1 MKDRLKKIRRDADLT
16 QQEFADN
23 IGSKRNTIATYEMG
37 RTIPSAAV
45 ISLICREFGV
55 NENWLRTG
63 QGEPYIQKTRP
74 DEIADFVNRIQ
85 TEDNPFKARL
95 IQMLSKM
102 TEEEWVLL
110 EKMIDRMTE
119 EQEQS
124 ENLSNITVEEA
135 EVSYKKAVLNSAK
148 NTGYTAS
155 STTEDTDSPAVIG

>member
-1 MKDRLKKIRRDADLT
+1 MKDRIKKIRKDSDLT
-16 QQEFADN
+16 QQKFAER
-23 IGSKRNTIATYEMG
+23 IGTSRNNLAGYEAG
-37 RTIPSAAV
+37 TRIPSAAV
-45 ISLICREFGV
+45 VSLICREFNV
-55 NENWLRTG
+55 NEEWLCDGT
-63 QGEPYIQKTRP
+63 GEPYIQKTRP

-102 TEEEWVLL
+102 TEDEWVLL

-124 ENLSNITVEEA
+124 ENLSNITIEEA
-135 EVSYKKAVLNSAK
+135 EASYKKAVLNSAK

-155 STTEDTDSPAVIG
+155 STTEDMQGRKEA